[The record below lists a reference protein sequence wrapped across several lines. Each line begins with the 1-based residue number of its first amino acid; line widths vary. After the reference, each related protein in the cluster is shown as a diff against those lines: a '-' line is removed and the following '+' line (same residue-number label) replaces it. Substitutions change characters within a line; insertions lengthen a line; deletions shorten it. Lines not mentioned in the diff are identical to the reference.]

1 MPLHIQREWKHR
13 FILINMGVIYYKERK
28 QARKQTCFK
37 CLKELTFTI
46 PQEVAVLIPWIN

>member
-1 MPLHIQREWKHR
+1 
-13 FILINMGVIYYKERK
+13 MGVIYYKERK

-37 CLKELTFTI
+37 SLKEITFTI